1 MNVSLTTEMNQWI
14 TGKIESGQYKSYS
27 EVVRDGLRLLQNR
40 EEQRKA
46 MLEDLRHE
54 LLLGIKQL
62 DVGKSRKF
70 DSEFSQNIKSNARQK
85 LGR

>member
-27 EVVRDGLRLLQNR
+27 EVVRDGLRLLQSR

-54 LLLGIKQL
+54 LLLGVKQL

-70 DSEFSQNIKSNARQK
+70 DSELSQNIKSNARKK

>member
-40 EEQRKA
+40 EKQRKA

-54 LLLGIKQL
+54 LLLGVKQL

-70 DSEFSQNIKSNARQK
+70 DSKLSQNIKSNARQK